1 MKIVK
6 NQKNQREMTGRNTSR
21 NPPSLKIDPTTPP
34 ASNPPPPKNS
44 SVTGTTPSS
53 TGASASSTS
62 SFPMTSL
69 DTTTSTQTSLPS
81 GATQRSPGAKPEGI
95 FTRLQQPDTTVSSE
109 SQAFTQLLSRMG
121 QVIGALHTTCD
132 LLEKSTKFAV
142 AAGPAIKAAEELKKL
157 RHDLQEQK
165 AQYKAQFQLLEG
177 RLSGQLEDAIKGVLR
192 DQALSLV
199 KKQVREEISN
209 SVSEELRLQIPS
221 QLLTQNEMHTSQMLE
236 VNTSVYN
243 SESRARNT
251 SIRGATNSLHQLWLP
266 SDSKP
271 HPRFP
276 PTVRAL
282 ADKSNDEIET
292 LLQAYNIAMPSL
304 RSQSTDKKPVIFTRE
319 EKINYFLNY
328 IGVTLRVVPKP
339 PTTTSSKEGK
349 KLSST
354 LVISASQ

>member
-1 MKIVK
+1 MKIFK
-6 NQKNQREMTGRNTSR
+6 TQINQHKSEMTGRNTSR
-21 NPPSLKIDPTTPP
+21 HAPPLKIDPTTPP
-34 ASNPPPPKNS
+34 PKKS

-69 DTTTSTQTSLPS
+69 DTTTSTQTSIPS
-81 GATQRSPGAKPEGI
+81 GATQRSPGAKPEDI
-95 FTRLQQPDTTVSSE
+95 FTRLQQPDTAVSSE

-132 LLEKSTKFAV
+132 FLEKSTKFAV

-165 AQYKAQFQLLEG
+165 AQYEAQFQLLEG

-199 KKQVREEISN
+199 KKRVREEISN
-209 SVSEELRLQIPS
+209 SVSEELRLQIPP

-236 VNTSVYN
+236 VDTSVHN
-243 SESRARNT
+243 SESRARNI
-251 SIRGATNSLHQLWLP
+251 SIRGASDSLQALWLP

-276 PTVRAL
+276 LTVRAL

-292 LLQAYNIAMPSL
+292 LLQAYNIAMPPL
-304 RSQSTDKKPVIFTRE
+304 RSQSTDKQPVITRE
-319 EKINYFLNY
+319 EKINHFLNF
-328 IGVTLRVVPKP
+328 IGVTLRVVPKL
-339 PTTTSSKEGK
+339 PTTTTGKEGK

-354 LVISASQ
+354 LVISACQ

>member
-1 MKIVK
+1 
-6 NQKNQREMTGRNTSR
+6 MTGRNTSR
-21 NPPSLKIDPTTPP
+21 NPPPLKIDPTTPP
-34 ASNPPPPKNS
+34 ASNPLPPKTS

-69 DTTTSTQTSLPS
+69 DTTTSIQTSIPS

-95 FTRLQQPDTTVSSE
+95 FTRLQHTDTAVFSE

-121 QVIGALHTTCD
+121 QVIGALHSTCD
-132 LLEKSTKFAV
+132 FLEKSTKFVV
-142 AAGPAIKAAEELKKL
+142 AAGPAIKAAEEASLKKL

-165 AQYKAQFQLLEG
+165 AQYEAQFQLLEG

-199 KKQVREEISN
+199 KKRVREGISN
-209 SVSEELRLQIPS
+209 SVSEELRLQIPP

-243 SESRARNT
+243 SESRARNI
-251 SIRGATNSLHQLWLP
+251 SIRGASDSLHPLWLP

-282 ADKSNDEIET
+282 ADKSNEEIEI
-292 LLQAYNIAMPSL
+292 LLQAYNIAMPPL
-304 RSQSTDKKPVIFTRE
+304 RSQSTDKQPVITRE
-319 EKINYFLNY
+319 EKINHFLNF

-339 PTTTSSKEGK
+339 PTTTTGKEGK

-354 LVISASQ
+354 LVISACQ